1 MGSDISVWEERMN
14 KGIKE
19 VLEVRKGRH
28 RGRILK
34 DSLSDAGSL
43 QGKQRDYI
51 NTGLKF

>member
-1 MGSDISVWEERMN
+1 MN

-34 DSLSDAGSL
+34 DSLSDAGSM

-51 NTGLKF
+51 NMGLKF